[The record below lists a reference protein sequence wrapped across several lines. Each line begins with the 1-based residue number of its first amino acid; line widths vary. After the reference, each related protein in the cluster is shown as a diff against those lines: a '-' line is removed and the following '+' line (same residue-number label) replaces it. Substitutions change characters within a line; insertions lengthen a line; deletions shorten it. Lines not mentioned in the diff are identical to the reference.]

1 MQGRKVALIT
11 ACGNKKENR
20 KLPAGKIYKSARIRH
35 LYRRS
40 KELKVPFL
48 ILSAKYGLIEADREI
63 EPYNAVMDSKKCRKL
78 KDQIKRALKNYDTVV
93 FFKGG
98 ARKDYY
104 QCLKEACEEAGVKLI
119 SFGSGNMKGIKELPL
134 KLKEAGFELNGKGLL

>member
-1 MQGRKVALIT
+1 MHGRKVALIT
-11 ACGNKKENR
+11 ACGNKKESR

-48 ILSAKYGLIEADREI
+48 ILSAKYGLIEADKEI
-63 EPYNAVMDSKKCRKL
+63 EPYNAVMDKQRCKEL
-78 KDQIKRALKNYDTVV
+78 KEQIKKSLKKYEVIV
-93 FFKGG
+93 FFRGG

-104 QCLKEACEEAGVKLI
+104 ECLKEACKEAGVKLI
-119 SFGSGNMKGIKELPL
+119 SFGSGNMKGIRELPL
-134 KLKEAGFELNGKGLL
+134 KLKEAGFEPNGRRLL

>member
-1 MQGRKVALIT
+1 LHEGKVALIT

-48 ILSAKYGLIEADREI
+48 ILSAKYGLVEANKEI
-63 EPYNAVMDSKKCRKL
+63 EPYDAVMDKRRCKELKEQIKEKL
-78 KDQIKRALKNYDTVV
+78 KKYETVV

-104 QCLKEACEEAGVKLI
+104 ECLKEACKEVGVKLI
-119 SFGSGNMKGIKELPL
+119 SFGSGNMKGIRELPQ
-134 KLKEAGFELNGKGLL
+134 KLKEAGFELNGGELL